1 VFFDALGTL
10 VALDPPAPALRRGLA
25 ERAGIEITPAAAE
38 RAIAAEIAYYR
49 AHLDEGRDA
58 EGLTRLRRRC
68 AAALRDALPDGVGEF
83 DLDLIE
89 DVLLGA
95 LRFRA
100 YEDARPALIAA
111 RRVPARLLVVSNW
124 DISLEEVL
132 DRLGLAPLLDHV
144 ITSARVGARKPAPE
158 IFVEALTAAGV
169 PPQRAVHIGDSV
181 EEDVAGAFGAGI
193 APVLLR
199 RDGAPGPPG
208 VTTISTLA
216 QLPFE
221 LWARTEA

>member
-1 VFFDALGTL
+1 VLFDALGTL
-10 VALDPPAPALRRGLA
+10 VALEPPAPSLRRLLA
-25 ERAGIEITPAAAE
+25 ERVGIEITAAAAE
-38 RAIAAEIAYYR
+38 HAIAAEIAYYR

-58 EGLTRLRRRC
+58 EGLALLRRRC
-68 AAALRDALPDGVGEF
+68 AAALRDALPHKAREL
-83 DLDLIE
+83 DLDAVE
-89 DVLLGA
+89 EVLLGA

-111 RRVPARLLVVSNW
+111 RRVPARVVVVSNW

-132 DRLGLAPLLDHV
+132 ERLGLAPLLDRV
-144 ITSARVGARKPAPE
+144 ITSARVGTRKPAPE
-158 IFVEALTAAGV
+158 IFLQALTASAA
-169 PPQRAVHIGDSV
+169 PPERALHIGDSI

-199 RDGAPGPPG
+199 RDGRPGPPG

-216 QLPFE
+216 ELPFE
-221 LWARTEA
+221 LWATTEG